1 MNTTLKRL
9 ARSLFIPTLA
19 LALSAPVH
27 ADVLLDKIVAVVND
41 RVILSSE
48 LNERMAE
55 KAQELQGQ
63 NITVDDRMALQEK
76 VLESLIFETLQLE
89 RAKQVGL
96 NTTDEE
102 VNTQMQQIAEQ
113 NKLTLMELR
122 NRLNAQMPDGF
133 AQVRQKVQHKILIQK
148 LREAEVISQTQV
160 TESEIQNYLQ
170 RQSLALSDL
179 ELQLSHI
186 LIALPESA
194 TPQQR
199 SEALTTIEALRNRI
213 VAGEDFSQIAVRHS
227 NGSKALEG
235 GNLGWLK
242 QEQIPTFFAD
252 AIQNLNVG
260 QISQVIQSPSGFHLI
275 KLADKRDLNAQLVK
289 EYRLHR
295 FIILSDNAS
304 MDKVP
309 AQLLELSKSLN
320 SVKAFNE
327 LNTLFADIPKEVNAG
342 SDLGWRTLEQIPSG
356 IRDMVSSLAPNTAL
370 PPLATEEG
378 WMILFLEDA
387 REINQQDVDKTQ
399 QAIQAIRIRKANET
413 FDLWLRRLK
422 DEAYIKTFLN

>member
-9 ARSLFIPTLA
+9 ARSLFIPTLF
-19 LALSAPVH
+19 LALSAPVN
-27 ADVLLDKIVAVVND
+27 ADQLLDKIVAVVND

-55 KAQELQGQ
+55 KAQELQSQ
-63 NITVDDRMALQEK
+63 NIAVDDTKALQEK
-76 VLESLIFETLQLE
+76 VLEALIFETLQLE
-89 RAKQVGL
+89 RAKQIGL
-96 NTTDEE
+96 KTTDEE

-113 NKLTLMELR
+113 NKMTLMELR
-122 NRLNAQMPDGF
+122 NRLNSDMPDGF
-133 AQVRQKVQHKILIQK
+133 AQVREKIQTKILIQK

-170 RQSLALSDL
+170 RQSLATSDL
-179 ELQLSHI
+179 EIQLSHI

-199 SEALTTIEALRNRI
+199 TDALKTIEELRTRI
-213 VAGEDFSQIAVRHS
+213 QAGEDFSQLAVRYS
-227 NGSKALEG
+227 SGSKALEG

-252 AIQNLNVG
+252 AIQNLTIG
-260 QISQVIQSPSGFHLI
+260 QVSQVIQSPSGFHLI
-275 KLADKRDLNAQLVK
+275 KLADKRDLNAQIVK
-289 EYRLHR
+289 EYHLHR
-295 FIILSDNAS
+295 FMILSDNAS

-309 AQLLELSKSLN
+309 AQLTELTKTLTSVQSFNQLN
-320 SVKAFNE
+320 Q
-327 LNTLFADIPKEVNAG
+327 LFADIPKEVNAG
-342 SDLGWRTLEQIPSG
+342 SDLGWRTLEAIPNA
-356 IRDMVSSLAPNTAL
+356 IRDMVSQLQPNRAL
-370 PPLATEEG
+370 PPLATEQG
-378 WMILFLEDA
+378 WMIIFLEDT
-387 REINQQDVDKTQ
+387 RELNQQDVDKTQ

-422 DEAYIKTFLN
+422 DEAYIKTF